1 MSIGRGLQA
10 PCPSAD
16 HQNHRVAGPSHRG
29 RKSDIFIVDNS
40 MNNRRM
46 IHIMLEHLDA

>member
-1 MSIGRGLQA
+1 LGVA
-10 PCPSAD
+10 CKPHAPSAD
-16 HQNHRVAGPSHRG
+16 HQNHRFAGPSHKG